1 MADSALFRLYVPPD
15 ACTNKDFFR
24 DVLADHKKL
33 LKMSEVKWCN
43 PPRYDEISVSNLY
56 PKFANDPNV
65 SVYMP
70 SQLPKGKYVDRK
82 YFFNV
87 LNTVYEDRMTAMI
100 AHSNRIRFEAAKAGI
115 QEETV
120 AVTDEWWQAL
130 NAMPFFSCKFILSLM
145 SMI

>member
-1 MADSALFRLYVPPD
+1 MDQPAQIRQ
-15 ACTNKDFFR
+15 
-24 DVLADHKKL
+24 
-33 LKMSEVKWCN
+33 
-43 PPRYDEISVSNLY
+43 ISVANLY
-56 PKFANDPNV
+56 PKFKGDPNV
-65 SVYMP
+65 TVY
-70 SQLPKGKYVDRK
+70 LPTKLAKGKLPDRA

-87 LNTVYEDRMTAMI
+87 LNTVYEERMTAMI
-100 AHSNRIRFEAAKAGI
+100 AHSNRIRFEAAKTGI